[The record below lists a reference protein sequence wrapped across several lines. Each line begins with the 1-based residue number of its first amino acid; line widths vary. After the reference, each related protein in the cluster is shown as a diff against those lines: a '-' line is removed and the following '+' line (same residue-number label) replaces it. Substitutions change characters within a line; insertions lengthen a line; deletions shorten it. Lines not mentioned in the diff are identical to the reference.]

1 MTSGFHR
8 HNGFLFLSGS
18 GLSLG
23 ANTTL
28 LLTLAPFCIKIMAQL
43 QTENIKIMAQLQT
56 ENIKIMAQLQQRI
69 SRLWHNYKQRNKPVS
84 TTSCIN

>member
-43 QTENIKIMAQLQT
+43 QTENIKIMAQLQ
-56 ENIKIMAQLQQRI
+56 QRI

>member
-1 MTSGFHR
+1 MASWNIEYVFFSGVASGMTSGFHR

-43 QTENIKIMAQLQT
+43 QTENIKIMAQLQA
-56 ENIKIMAQLQQRI
+56 EK
-69 SRLWHNYKQRNKPVS
+69 
-84 TTSCIN
+84 